1 MLFRKGE
8 IVISK
13 ATGLPNEVVKGIKDS
28 KICQPKLIWLKST
41 VTGSVRLVPIVNI
54 KKVK

>member
-13 ATGLPNEVVKGIKDS
+13 ATGLQNEVVKGIKDS
-28 KICQPKLIWLKST
+28 KICTPKLIWLKST

-54 KKVK
+54 EKVK

>member
-13 ATGLPNEVVKGIKDS
+13 ATGLRNEVVKGIKDS
-28 KICQPKLIWLKST
+28 KICPPKLIWLKST
-41 VTGSVRLVPIVNI
+41 VTGSVRLVPIANI
-54 KKVK
+54 EKVK

>member
-28 KICQPKLIWLKST
+28 KICPPKLIWLKST
-41 VTGSVRLVPIVNI
+41 VTGSVRLVPIANI
-54 KKVK
+54 EKVF

>member
-13 ATGLPNEVVKGIKDS
+13 ATGLPNEVVKGVKDS
-28 KICQPKLIWLKST
+28 KICPPKLIWLKST

-54 KKVK
+54 EKVK